1 MVVKASVESR
11 RAVLGG
17 FLGAVVRAASPAVYA
32 AATPVDIIDDR
43 KVPLSSWAMHGIL
56 QGSGAPQGW
65 SLQCP
70 STFAQWLTRSMLR
83 ASGSIRERLSPSF

>member
-17 FLGAVVRAASPAVYA
+17 FLGAVVLAVSPAVYA

-43 KVPLSSWAMHGIL
+43 KVPSWAMHGIL